1 MSRLI
6 HKLWAFLG
14 TLLFGDTAAILD
26 EFLEKFPGRCP
37 ICSLDRAA
45 EQPLNRNNHDC
56 PEKKVV
62 REIQEEAK

>member
-14 TLLFGDTAAILD
+14 TLLFGDTAAELD

-37 ICSLDRAA
+37 ICSLGRAA
-45 EQPLNRNNHDC
+45 GQPLDRNDHYC

-62 REIQEEAK
+62 TEIQGEAR